1 MSPHFFRYCPIKS
14 TYNCDG
20 NDISNVN
27 SIIESFALAL
37 GTIMLVKIKIP
48 IKISTIIRIAKIP
61 AIGYEVTPK
70 S

>member
-48 IKISTIIRIAKIP
+48 IKIKID
-61 AIGYEVTPK
+61 PK
-70 S
+70 LVSLNNNYFML